1 MESWMQSWRPRTN
14 ASCDFSSPCLWSI
27 APAAK
32 KWCQV
37 IQNVA
42 PVTQNL
48 LSKTEVWCSKMQPIS
63 GNQRPDLLTYLMNM
77 SLVLRLPRKMHLSR
91 SSSSVRRLPSF
102 LEMLENPHVFLTSDN
117 VHNPWRR
124 PRGTTSERPKV
135 LRTRQ
140 FFALLTWRRASRHNG
155 VHFFDISTSKS
166 VPKLK
171 CFVHFDLEVR
181 FAQKQQRALFRHH
194 NFQKDSDPGV
204 FCEILTWKC
213 AARHNG
219 VHFFDISTSKS
230 ESEHGVLC
238 TFWLGN
244 VLRATTACNFSSL
257 IWPHGS
263 APAALAS
270 LLFDHPEPQI
280 IGKRSE
286 SPLFYLFAH
295 LHLLS
300 SHSFSSLIFSLL
312 LFSSLTVPTSAFPS
326 LHIVGSLTSKLPSI
340 TVRGTTRGREKLL
353 LCFLN
358 QWSQEQIINQKL
370 RPKMN
375 RSMINDKMSS
385 IFKDCKSLFDVF
397 RCVSMLN
404 GCSKMVQ
411 LVAFCS
417 SHVSEATEAARS
429 PAQNAHFA
437 NSVDE
442 NGPQHSRDRLTKW
455 TDMDNPTSHVGP
467 MIGIT
472 WCRLGLTEYP
482 CNRLTLLLLF

>member
-1 MESWMQSWRPRTN
+1 MRF
-14 ASCDFSSPCLWSI
+14 AIF
-27 APAAK
+27 
-32 KWCQV
+32 
-37 IQNVA
+37 
-42 PVTQNL
+42 PVHV
-48 LSKTEVWCSKMQPIS
+48 SE
-63 GNQRPDLLTYLMNM
+63 
-77 SLVLRLPRKMHLSR
+77 VLRLPLKSDARSYKCCACHTQSSFQNWSLMLQNAAHLRKSAPWPPNISDEHVSCTA
-91 SSSSVRRLPSF
+91 PATENASF
-102 LEMLENPHVFLTSDN
+102 QILFKCPTPAIVFGNARKPTRFLTSDN

-135 LRTRQ
+135 LRTRR
-140 FFALLTWRRASRHNG
+140 FFALLTWKRAS
-155 VHFFDISTSKS
+155 
-166 VPKLK
+166 
-171 CFVHFDLEVR
+171 
-181 FAQKQQRALFRHH
+181 
-194 NFQKDSDPGV
+194 
-204 FCEILTWKC
+204 
-213 AARHNG
+213 RHNG

-238 TFWLGN
+238 AFWLGN

-270 LLFDHPEPQI
+270 LLFDPPEPQI

-429 PAQNAHFA
+429 PAQNAHFS

-455 TDMDNPTSHVGP
+455 TDMDTPTSHVGP
-467 MIGIT
+467 IIWNHLVSFGSYWIS
-472 WCRLGLTEYP
+472 LQ
-482 CNRLTLLLLF
+482 